1 MEPIE
6 LSGLFSI
13 LGFFIGLIAVV
24 ILFGI
29 VKRTKDEVRYGFIFI
44 LIGMFAFVL
53 LEPVQ
58 DIEGRFKEADIFRV

>member
-1 MEPIE
+1 MGPIE

-29 VKRTKDEVRYGFIFI
+29 VNS
-44 LIGMFAFVL
+44 LNL
-53 LEPVQ
+53 LLP
-58 DIEGRFKEADIFRV
+58 